1 MSNIG
6 PLGFLL
12 PGNFRYLTGSLESAD
27 SHKRRAYLVLFW
39 LMCKV
44 GIFSVVSVKS
54 DMFVQNGS
62 LPECFEVESLA
73 TPKIRDATKYAGK
86 EVDHGQ
92 CNSDQYNYPTVDPVL
107 STYQIV
113 QT

>member
-12 PGNFRYLTGSLESAD
+12 PGNFRYLTGSLESAH
-27 SHKRRAYLVLFW
+27 SHKRKAYLVLFW
-39 LMCKV
+39 FMCKV
-44 GIFSVVSVKS
+44 GIFGVATIKS
-54 DMFVQNGS
+54 DRFVQNSS
-62 LPECFEVESLA
+62 LPECFEMESLA
-73 TPKIRDATKYAGK
+73 TPKIRDATTYAGK

-92 CNSDQYNYPTVDPVL
+92 CNSNQYDCPTVDPVL
-107 STYQIV
+107 GTYETV